1 MNQLSVKLKGGIM
14 LLFVFVVL
22 PTCLA
27 FRVQQLNEQEQN
39 TNTVNYY
46 EK

>member
-1 MNQLSVKLKGGIM
+1 MSQLSVKLKGGIM

-27 FRVQQLNEQEQN
+27 FRVQQLNEQEQ
-39 TNTVNYY
+39 TNTINYY